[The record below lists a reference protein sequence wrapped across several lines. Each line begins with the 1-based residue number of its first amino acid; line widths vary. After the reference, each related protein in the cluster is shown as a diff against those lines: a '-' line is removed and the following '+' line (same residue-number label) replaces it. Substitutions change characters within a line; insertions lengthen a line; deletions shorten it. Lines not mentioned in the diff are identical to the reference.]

1 MKKVLIYLLSTC
13 LVFSLLSCGE
23 DKKQKEVVEEEDT
36 GKWFMAQTDFAPV
49 ANVSA
54 TSELVEAQFA
64 GNYLYPPVNI
74 VDNDLDSTWC
84 EADENGSGIGE
95 VLTIEFS
102 EPVSFDEIQVVNG
115 FAHSEHPDY
124 YLKNNRVKKIKL
136 TQVAGEH
143 FQCKSYELK
152 DECPDWQSINFEY
165 TQTAQFVTIEIEEI
179 YPGNKYD
186 DTCFDDIRFLYQG
199 KVIPFKGVDSLKDMQ
214 VENSKA
220 MLNSDFE
227 QKFTSLRQNY
237 NYDGEGICLRQP
249 GKELGLY
256 LEWQGGKDY
265 VIYDCFMPSQEKNIV
280 YINQYYSQPAKLGN
294 CRLTVTQR
302 IDYVEVQTVKL
313 VKIDGNTVT
322 INGIS
327 YKVVP
332 PSKDL
337 QFEDTYE
344 R

>member
-13 LVFSLLSCGE
+13 LIFSLLSCGE

-36 GKWFMAQTDFAPV
+36 GKWFMAQTDAAPV

-74 VDNDLDSTWC
+74 VDGDLDSTWC

-95 VLTIEFS
+95 AITIEFS

-115 FAHSEHPDY
+115 FASTAHPDY
-124 YLKNNRVKKIKL
+124 YKKNNRVKKIQL
-136 TQVAGEH
+136 TQIAGEH
-143 FQCKSYELK
+143 FQTKAYTLA
-152 DECPDWQSINFEY
+152 DDTPDWQSINFELP
-165 TQTAQFVTIEIEEI
+165 QTAQFVEIKLLEI
-179 YPGNKYD
+179 YPGDKYD

-227 QKFTSLRQNY
+227 QKFANLTLDY
-237 NYDGEGICLRQP
+237 NYDGYGICLRQP
-249 GKELGLY
+249 GKDSGLY